1 MASSA
6 VGTANIAQIATGN
19 AIVRYNRSRR
29 SAFAIWWQ
37 EIDRVTLGLVLIL
50 MAIGT
55 VSVAAASPASSRRL
69 STSAKTLTD
78 LHFFSLHLRWQALG
92 LIALFATSTLSKDMA
107 RRIGILVSGTM
118 IVALMLVPFIG
129 GEVNG
134 ARRWINL
141 GISIQPSEFLKCGF
155 PILLAWILSWRI
167 RDHRIPVMQVTMG
180 LMALIG
186 MLLMAQPDFGSTML
200 FSATWFVLILLSGL
214 DVRRILAAIGGGI
227 AIVTLAYFFYENGR
241 NRIDAFL
248 GGGSAYDQVA
258 LAERTLLN
266 GGWLG
271 TGFWMGTRKMSLP
284 EAHTDY
290 IFSVMGEEF
299 GLWVCAV
306 VILLYS
312 AILVR
317 TIMRQVREDD
327 LFTVLAATGLA
338 AQFGGQAFINILV
351 NLQLFPSKGM
361 TLPLVSYG
369 GSSTVAMCT
378 CVGMLLAITRRN
390 PFIDRE
396 RFSLSDVGD
405 IA

>member
-1 MASSA
+1 MAT
-6 VGTANIAQIATGN
+6 TASVTPIATGN
-19 AIVRYNRSRR
+19 ALVRYNRSRR
-29 SAFAIWWQ
+29 SSLAIWWQ

-69 STSAKTLTD
+69 STSAKHLTD
-78 LHFFSLHLRWQALG
+78 LHFFALHLRWQALG
-92 LIALFATSTLSKDMA
+92 LIALFGTSSLSKDMA
-107 RRIGILVSGTM
+107 RRVGILIAGTM
-118 IVALMLVPFIG
+118 IFALVLVPFIG

-155 PILLAWILSWRI
+155 PILLAWILSWRV
-167 RDHRIPVMQVTMG
+167 RDHRLPVMQVTIG
-180 LMALIG
+180 LMGFIAV
-186 MLLMAQPDFGSTML
+186 LLMAQPDFGSTML
-200 FSATWFVLILLSGL
+200 FSATWFVLILMSGL
-214 DVRRILAAIGGGI
+214 DVRRILAAIGVGVVGI
-227 AIVTLAYFFYENGR
+227 TLAYFFYENGR

-271 TGFWMGTRKMSLP
+271 TGFWMGTRKLSLP

-290 IFSVMGEEF
+290 IFSVIGEEF

-317 TIMRQVREDD
+317 SIMRQVREDD
-327 LFTVLAATGLA
+327 LFTVLAATGLV

-369 GSSTVAMCT
+369 GSSTVAVCT
-378 CVGMLLAITRRN
+378 CLGLLLAITRRN
-390 PFIDRE
+390 PFIERE
-396 RFSLSDVGD
+396 RFSLSDVGEL
-405 IA
+405 A

>member
-1 MASSA
+1 MAS
-6 VGTANIAQIATGN
+6 TAPAASIATGN
-19 AIVRYNRSRR
+19 ALVRYNRSRR

-37 EIDRVTLGLVLIL
+37 EIDRVTLGLVLVL

-55 VSVAAASPASSRRL
+55 VSVAAASPASARRL
-69 STSAKTLTD
+69 STSAKHLSD
-78 LHFFSLHLRWQALG
+78 LHFFAIHLRWQALG
-92 LIALFATSTLSKDMA
+92 LVALFVSSTLSKDTA
-107 RRIGILVSGTM
+107 RRLGIMVSGVM

-155 PILLAWILSWRI
+155 PILLAWILSWRV
-167 RDHRIPVMQVTMG
+167 RDGKIPVMQVTIGLMG
-180 LMALIG
+180 LIAV
-186 MLLMAQPDFGSTML
+186 LLMAQPDFGSTML
-200 FSATWFVLILLSGL
+200 FGATWFVLILLSGL
-214 DVRRILAAIGGGI
+214 DVKRIIAAVGAGLVGI
-227 AIVTLAYFFYENGR
+227 TLAYFFYENGR

-271 TGFWMGTRKMSLP
+271 TGFWMGTRKLSLP

-290 IFSVMGEEF
+290 IFSVIGEEF
-299 GLWVCAV
+299 GLWVCGV

-312 AILVR
+312 AIMVR
-317 TIMRQVREDD
+317 SIMRQVREDD
-327 LFTVLAATGLA
+327 LFTVLAGVGLA

-378 CVGMLLAITRRN
+378 CLGLLLAITRRN
-390 PFIDRE
+390 PFIERE

-405 IA
+405 VS

>member
-6 VGTANIAQIATGN
+6 PVASIATGN
-19 AIVRYNRSRR
+19 ALVRYNRGRR
-29 SAFAIWWQ
+29 STFAIWWQ

-69 STSAKTLTD
+69 STSAKHLSD
-78 LHFFSLHLRWQALG
+78 LHFFFIHLRWQALG
-92 LIALFATSTLSKDMA
+92 LIALFASSTLGKDTA
-107 RRIGILVSGTM
+107 RRLGILVSGVM
-118 IVALMLVPFIG
+118 IFALMLVPFIG

-155 PILLAWILSWRI
+155 PILLAWILSWRV
-167 RDHRIPVMQVTMG
+167 RDGKIPVMQVTIGLMG
-180 LMALIG
+180 LIAV
-186 MLLMAQPDFGSTML
+186 LLMAQPDFGSTML

-214 DVRRILAAIGGGI
+214 DVKRIAGAIGLGLVGI
-227 AIVTLAYFFYENGR
+227 TLAYFFYENGR

-271 TGFWMGTRKMSLP
+271 TGFWMGTRKLSLP

-290 IFSVMGEEF
+290 IFSVIGEEF
-299 GLWVCAV
+299 GLWVCGV

-312 AILVR
+312 AIMVR
-317 TIMRQVREDD
+317 SIMRQIREDD
-327 LFTVLAATGLA
+327 LFTVLAGVGLA

-378 CVGMLLAITRRN
+378 CLGLLLAITRRN
-390 PFIDRE
+390 PFIERE
-396 RFSLSDVGD
+396 RFSLSDVGE